1 MSASAGV
8 PRAPASAARLWRH
21 ELPSAKKTCAP
32 IPSCLSQKCGLLR
45 RTNFETAMRR
55 DSANWKRKW
64 RNHPFAGRVRQCL
77 CDRRGSEDAPL
88 QMFPLTLLTTLIAP
102 VMFHGGVFVTERK
115 RQVMR
120 GTNCSAEKQIPP
132 TAARERRDT
141 RTVLARTAWDSRKTQ
156 KASIHS
162 PG

>member
-1 MSASAGV
+1 
-8 PRAPASAARLWRH
+8 
-21 ELPSAKKTCAP
+21 
-32 IPSCLSQKCGLLR
+32 
-45 RTNFETAMRR
+45 
-55 DSANWKRKW
+55 
-64 RNHPFAGRVRQCL
+64 
-77 CDRRGSEDAPL
+77 
-88 QMFPLTLLTTLIAP
+88 MFPLTLLTTLIAP

-162 PG
+162 PWIDAFCLLEKRISTGLSAICTSKCRKHLSGRWCKPC

>member
-1 MSASAGV
+1 
-8 PRAPASAARLWRH
+8 
-21 ELPSAKKTCAP
+21 
-32 IPSCLSQKCGLLR
+32 
-45 RTNFETAMRR
+45 
-55 DSANWKRKW
+55 
-64 RNHPFAGRVRQCL
+64 
-77 CDRRGSEDAPL
+77 
-88 QMFPLTLLTTLIAP
+88 MFPLTLLTTLIAP

-162 PG
+162 PGLTLFFQPGTGFGGSVTCGRIQVPKSVSARQG